1 MFDINEMLV
10 KLNEMG
16 RKPGAEFG
24 MYAFFPGVSAKV
36 GISMSGC
43 FRYHIYVGAV
53 EENAEDPTGFTN
65 SEEGVRNYAEAWK
78 LISDDPLVVYDTVK
92 GKLFDIE

>member
-16 RKPGAEFG
+16 HKPGAEFG
-24 MYAFFPGVSAKV
+24 MYAFFPGVSVKV
-36 GISMSGC
+36 GISMAGC
-43 FRYHIYVGAV
+43 FRYHIYIGTI

-65 SEEGVRNYAEAWK
+65 SEDGVHNYAEAWK
-78 LISDDPLVVYDTVK
+78 LISDAPLVAYDTVE